1 MSKTVTILFGEM
13 GSGKSYW
20 GKKLSRTFGDD
31 FFEGDSAIPDDMLE
45 KVNNF
50 QTIPRSMIENY
61 LSILLN
67 EIEYFIEKSSKG
79 LVVSQA
85 LYKDSDRLDLA
96 NKLKAL
102 GYTVNFIWIKVGF
115 IQNMRQLYSRENGLK
130 WVFYWLMSK
139 PFFQNPTHFH
149 TTLPG

>member
-96 NKLKAL
+96 NKLKA
-102 GYTVNFIWIKVGF
+102 
-115 IQNMRQLYSRENGLK
+115 
-130 WVFYWLMSK
+130 
-139 PFFQNPTHFH
+139 
-149 TTLPG
+149 